1 MSAIR
6 ITLTSG
12 LVAKRNDQIK
22 VVRALGLRKFGS
34 SVVHQDSPTIR
45 GMVNKVH
52 HLVTV
57 VEATEEKSEDK
68 KAAKATKAATKPAAK
83 AEKPKAAAK

>member
-1 MSAIR
+1 MLR
-6 ITLTSG
+6 ITLTRG
-12 LVAKRNDQIK
+12 LVAKRDDQK
-22 VVRALGLRKFGS
+22 RVVRALGLGKYGS

-57 VEATEEKSEDK
+57 TEEKEAA
-68 KAAKATKAATKPAAK
+68 AAKAA
-83 AEKPKAAAK
+83 PKAAGKASK

>member
-1 MSAIR
+1 MLR
-6 ITLTSG
+6 ITLTRG
-12 LVAKRNDQIK
+12 LVAKRDDQK
-22 VVRALGLRKFGS
+22 RVVRALGLGKYGS

-57 VEATEEKSEDK
+57 TEEKEA
-68 KAAKATKAATKPAAK
+68 AAKAA
-83 AEKPKAAAK
+83 PKAAAKAKAAK